1 MELARIGN
9 IERGARNNIIN
20 TAVVFNSG
28 TFSLPPSHLQEI
40 VFFFFIIICS
50 NEGDRGQSILI
61 EKSEQSFQIPRG
73 APNKLQYRITQ
84 AKMSRETLI

>member
-40 VFFFFIIICS
+40 VFFLIIICS
-50 NEGDRGQSILI
+50 NEGDRGQSVLI

-84 AKMSRETLI
+84 AKMSRETLM